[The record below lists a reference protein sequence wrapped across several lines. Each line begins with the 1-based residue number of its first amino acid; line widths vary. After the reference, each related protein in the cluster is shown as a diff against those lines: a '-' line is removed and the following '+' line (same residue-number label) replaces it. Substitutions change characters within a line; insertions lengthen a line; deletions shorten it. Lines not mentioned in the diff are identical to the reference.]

1 MTHRTIDPPTRPV
14 QDEHSP
20 HGRLIKDNTPD
31 WYTDALDQRK
41 TELASLPLNI
51 PDWYKK
57 APAAA
62 RDRMSTVHVR
72 SRASLNQLDQMFSE
86 LKGPAEYAEPLLV
99 AAIEKK
105 FGQRLDTRTVFYAR
119 KMTQLECETGPR
131 EVSTSHASTLAPQF
145 YFYRGISLLE
155 AALNNFTS
163 DEASEPVCQDCHL
176 ITYYNFYRYPTAK
189 IHPPGN
195 VQSLPVRIKA
205 HEFAKLCRELDL
217 GSTYYAYVRTFIN
230 NQIRITTTPAGIG
243 KLYSALITSHR
254 NQLKLAAEVA
264 LMKGDIST
272 DHHQLINDL
281 LINQS
286 ERKWQG
292 ELVKFSPLR
301 LLNVGIENILIIGP
315 AMWRANVRNAEL
327 VPGPCL
333 VYIPGDPA
341 HPLKVYDHIAAFTDH
356 LTTRLCRVE
365 YRKFFSQFVALADQD
380 DFFTQLK
387 TLLDPGAVYAHDQD
401 FAPAQKSRIHRQGT
415 YAPAWRDVWTDCAMQ
430 RVRLI
435 MRNASTS
442 VVSTQ
447 DVDDRVYNA
456 WLWSFGSKALEILN
470 LASFV
475 VPFLGEVMLAV
486 AAVQMVYEIGEGIE
500 AWSHEDAQAV
510 WAHFSAV
517 GFNLAGLAVP
527 KVLMAAKDT
536 AFIKR
541 LVHVELGGRSRL
553 YDFNPSQY
561 VHRIALP
568 DGLRPNPQGL
578 YPHEAGLYLPA
589 RDGGHYRVHARG
601 TDSEF
606 RLLHPEGDS
615 RYAPRIRHNG
625 EGAWVH
631 EFEQPLTWDRKT
643 LLRRMGHTV
652 DHLSD
657 SQLEQ
662 ARAISG
668 VSDDEL
674 RQVFIE
680 HRAPAPL
687 FKDMLRRFECA
698 GRHQAFIDRLMH
710 PDPEVFGGVDWF
722 TQVQLLVECGMWPES
737 RVLVAL
743 DAEGSQV
750 WCSAVPSDT
759 ASVVTLGH
767 EVLESG
773 YLLSSFSEQLTEP
786 EIRHLLGEKTMTE
799 EAVTNL
805 FVRTRDVSSDPSAVS
820 GEAFEDEDADALMQY
835 LRTPYA
841 RTVRYRDCLLEAA
854 YSTKGKLFNREIAAG
869 DVSGDANV
877 QLIQRDFPGLPK
889 LAAEEIVSHANS
901 QELASMASRLRV
913 PLRLAEEARIY
924 WQKARVMRAHA
935 DLLFD
940 NQLTL
945 DVVRLALHK
954 MASLPGLLEGV
965 SVELREGAYDG
976 PLLDRVGDTSAP
988 RQLRLI
994 HTDLKEWKLCSGPEK
1009 TEYWRSDKDAFFNAL
1024 WMASSGKFTRWAE
1037 FNTAAQRLKVQIAQ
1051 QPLSELASRRAL
1063 GLQTIKPGFKS
1074 PMRLADGRIGYP
1086 LSPVG
1091 GAGERPSVCTMKA
1104 MSLYPS
1110 KSMAEVEVM
1119 LDLQGAG
1126 DAVLLAKLTQLEAE
1140 LADLDKAL
1148 VSWQREG
1155 GSGYASDR
1163 RRVSGTIKAAW
1174 RRSSARAFAG
1184 DQTPI
1189 GHVLDLSD
1197 EMIGELPAITANMDH
1212 VGSLVLRRMAL
1223 SDSSLP
1229 FLNAFG
1235 GLRWL
1240 DMRENNLTQLPDFAN
1255 GGAGLTKL
1263 YLSGN
1268 DIQLTEPSRLR
1279 LEGMQS
1285 LKILSLSDNRRLGWQ
1300 ADLRRL
1306 RNLHELYLSNTGTV
1320 TFPVGAEQL
1329 PRLARI
1335 DLHTNRITTLPEYA
1349 HEHSDRVIVHDNPV
1363 SAANLA
1369 PLGPLFNAAQWG
1381 EHVTVDEARGLW
1393 LGELSASESAR
1404 RGGIWDE
1411 LRANPESAAFFSVV
1425 ADTTRS
1431 KEFGSAVARPALAQ
1445 RVWDML
1451 EAASESQSIREALF
1465 AVADD
1470 RVTCGDG
1477 SSVEF
1482 MNLESELLAARALEL
1497 AGTESAEGALV
1508 STGRK
1513 LFRLALV
1520 DAIAERDV
1528 AARGPGFTEQVEV
1541 ILAYRTRLAVSLDL
1555 PVNARGML
1563 FPQQAAVSQT
1573 DIVNAGTEVQKEMLN
1588 AGKEADFFIG
1598 RMFWDKHLRTRYP
1611 QELKALMAPD
1621 LVLIDEKSTALFDIS
1636 DVQTEQDA
1644 AVDSATRA
1652 LWQTKHDEAVDR
1664 LAGLLGMRRDQI
1676 LVDGSM
1682 QSVFFERELKQLGD
1696 ERRALEQLALH
1707 TLTRRVFNNFAAS
1720 GGTAL

>member
-20 HGRLIKDNTPD
+20 HGRLIKDNTPG
-31 WYTDALDQRK
+31 WYTDAQDQRK
-41 TELASLPLNI
+41 TELASLELNI

-62 RDRMSTVHVR
+62 RDRMSAIHLR
-72 SRASLNQLDQMFSE
+72 SRTSLNQLDQMFSE

-99 AAIEKK
+99 AAIEKT
-105 FGQRLDTRTVFYAR
+105 FGQRLDTRKAFYAR
-119 KMTQLECETGPR
+119 KLTQLECESAPR
-131 EVSTSHASTLAPQF
+131 EVSTSYASTLAPQF
-145 YFYRGISLLE
+145 YFYKGISLLE

-163 DEASEPVCQDCHL
+163 QEASDPGCEDCHL
-176 ITYYNFYRYPTAK
+176 ITYYNFYQYPSDK
-189 IHPPGN
+189 LHSPGN
-195 VQSLPVRIKA
+195 VQSLPVRIKS

-217 GSTYYAYVRTFIN
+217 GNSYYECVRTFLN
-230 NQIRITTTPAGIG
+230 NHIRTTTTPAGVG
-243 KLYSALITSHR
+243 KLYSTLITSHR
-254 NQLKLAAEVA
+254 NQLKLAAEIA
-264 LMKGDIST
+264 LMKGDIRA

-281 LINQS
+281 LIDQAD
-286 ERKWQG
+286 RKWDG
-292 ELVKFSPLR
+292 EVVKFSPLR
-301 LLNVGIENILIIGP
+301 LLNCVIENILVIGP
-315 AMWRANVRNAEL
+315 VVWRTNVRNAAL
-327 VPGPCL
+327 VPRPCL
-333 VYIPGDPA
+333 VYIPGDPL
-341 HPLKVYDHIAAFTDH
+341 HPLKVYDHVAAFTDE
-356 LTTRLCRVE
+356 LTTRLCHVE
-365 YRKFFSQFVALADQD
+365 YRTFFSQFVPLADQD
-380 DFFTQLK
+380 GFFTQLK
-387 TLLDPGAVYAHDQD
+387 ALLDPGAVYAHDQD

-415 YAPAWRDVWTDCAMQ
+415 YASPWRDVWMDCAMQ
-430 RVRLI
+430 RIRLI
-435 MRNASTS
+435 MSNASTS

-447 DVDDRVYNA
+447 DVDDRVYKA
-456 WLWSFGSKALEILN
+456 WLWSFGSKALDILN

-475 VPFLGEVMLAV
+475 VPFLGEVMLVV
-486 AAVQMVYEIGEGIE
+486 AAAQVLYEVGEGID
-500 AWSHEDAQAV
+500 AWSQDDVQAV

-517 GFNLAGLAVP
+517 GFNLAGLALP
-527 KVLMAAKDT
+527 KVLETAKNT

-541 LVHVELGGRSRL
+541 LVHVERGGRPRL
-553 YDFNPSQY
+553 YDFQPRSYLHQ
-561 VHRIALP
+561 IALP
-568 DGLRPNPQGL
+568 DGQRPNALGL
-578 YPHEAGLYLPA
+578 YVHEAGLYLPA
-589 RDGGHYRVHARG
+589 NGGGHYKVKASG
-601 TDSEF
+601 TDNEF
-606 RLLHPEGDS
+606 RFVHPEGDA
-615 RYAPRIRHNG
+615 RYAPRVRHNG

-631 EFEQPLTWDRKT
+631 EFEQPSTWDRQT

-668 VSDDEL
+668 VTDDEL
-674 RQVFIE
+674 RRVFIE
-680 HRAPAPL
+680 HRPPAPL
-687 FKDMLRRFECA
+687 LKDMLRRFECA
-698 GRHQAFIDRLMH
+698 GKYQSFIDRLSH
-710 PDPEVFGGVDWF
+710 SDPWFFSQVDWF
-722 TQVQLLVECGMWPES
+722 TQVQLLLECGMWPES

-743 DAEGSQV
+743 DAEGNQV
-750 WCSAVPSDT
+750 WCSAVPSDSS
-759 ASVVTLGH
+759 SVVTLGH
-767 EVLESG
+767 EELESG
-773 YLLSSFSEQLTEP
+773 RLFSSFREQLTEP
-786 EIRHLLGEKTMTE
+786 EIRHLLGEKKMTQ
-799 EAVTNL
+799 EAISML
-805 FVRTRDVSSDPSAVS
+805 FLRTRDVSSETSPSAN
-820 GEAFEDEDADALMQY
+820 EELDDEDTDPLMQY
-835 LRTPYA
+835 LRTHYA
-841 RTVRYRDCLLEAA
+841 RVVRYRDCLLEAA
-854 YSTKGKLFNREIAAG
+854 YGTKGKLFNREISAG
-869 DVSGDANV
+869 DVSSDANV
-877 QLIQRDFPGLPK
+877 KLIQRDFPGLPK

-901 QELASMASRLRV
+901 QELTSMQTGSRL
-913 PLRLAEEARIY
+913 PLRLAEEARVY

-1009 TEYWRSDKDAFFNAL
+1009 VEYWRSDEGAFFNAL
-1024 WMASSGKFTRWAE
+1024 WMASSGKFTGWAE
-1037 FNTAAQRLKVQIAQ
+1037 FNRAAQRLKMQIAQ

-1063 GLQTIKPGFKS
+1063 GLKAIKPGFKS

-1091 GAGERPSVCTMKA
+1091 GAGERPSVCRMKA
-1104 MSLYPS
+1104 MALYPS
-1110 KSMAEVEVM
+1110 KSMTEVEVM

-1126 DAVLLAKLTQLEAE
+1126 DAVLLARLTQLEAE
-1140 LADLDKAL
+1140 LADLDTAL
-1148 VSWQREG
+1148 GSWQQEG
-1155 GSGYASDR
+1155 GSGYASAR

-1174 RRSSARAFAG
+1174 RRSSAQALAG

-1189 GHVLDLSD
+1189 GHVLDLSH
-1197 EMIGELPAITANMDH
+1197 EVIGELPAITANMDH

-1263 YLSGN
+1263 YLSRN
-1268 DIQLTEPSRLR
+1268 DIQMTESSRLR

-1285 LKILSLSDNRRLGWQ
+1285 LKILNLSDNRRLGWQ

-1306 RNLHELYLSNTGTV
+1306 RNLNQLYLSDTGTE

-1329 PRLARI
+1329 PQLARV

-1349 HEHSDRVIVHDNPV
+1349 FQHPDRIIVHDNPL
-1363 SAANLA
+1363 SAATLA
-1369 PLGPLFNAAQWG
+1369 RLGEPFNAAHLG
-1381 EHVTVDEARGLW
+1381 EHITVDEARGLW
-1393 LGELSASESAR
+1393 LGALSASESAR

-1411 LRANPESAAFFSVV
+1411 LRANPESAAFFTVV
-1425 ADTTRS
+1425 SDTTRS
-1431 KEFGSAVARPALAQ
+1431 AEFNSDVTRPVLAQ
-1445 RVWDML
+1445 RVWNML
-1451 EAASESQSIREALF
+1451 EAASESQAIRESLF
-1465 AVADD
+1465 AAADD

-1482 MNLESELLAARALEL
+1482 MNLESELLGARALEL
-1497 AGTESAEGALV
+1497 AGVESEEGALV

-1555 PVNARGML
+1555 PVQSRDML
-1563 FPQQAAVSQT
+1563 FAQQAAVSQA
-1573 DIVNAGTEVQKEMLN
+1573 DIDNAGAEVQREMRH
-1588 AGKEADFFIG
+1588 AAKEADFFIG
-1598 RMFWDKHLRTRYP
+1598 RLFWDKHLRTRYP
-1611 QELKALMAPD
+1611 QELEALMKPD

-1636 DVQTEQDA
+1636 DLQGEQDA
-1644 AVDSATRA
+1644 AVDPATRA
-1652 LWQTKHDEAVDR
+1652 LWQTKHDEAVGR
-1664 LAGLLGMRRDQI
+1664 LARLLSMRRDQI
-1676 LVDGSM
+1676 LVNGSM
-1682 QSVFFERELKQLGD
+1682 QSVFFERELKQLGA
-1696 ERRALEQLALH
+1696 ERRALEQRALH
-1707 TLTRRVFNNFAAS
+1707 TLTRRVFNNVAAS